1 VTEERDPYQV
11 LGVSPDAGDDEIR
24 KAYHARA
31 RRLHPDVVGE
41 SGLDEMRHLN
51 QAWAV
56 LKDPDRRAAHDSAH
70 GRVPHRATTRRD
82 GAAGA
87 SDGGGDRTGAP
98 RAPTGDFAG
107 QPAWTGAAGPPPGRP
122 WGTVLDFGIYAGWS
136 LGEIARRDRGY
147 LAWLRDKPEAKRLRP
162 EIVQLLETTAPN
174 PDADKDRKGGKGGKK
189 RR

>member
-11 LGVSPDAGDDEIR
+11 LGVSADAGDDEIR

-41 SGLDEMRHLN
+41 SGLDEMRYLN

-82 GAAGA
+82 GASGS
-87 SDGGGDRTGAP
+87 SDGSAAGGAAAAKATAR
-98 RAPTGDFAG
+98 DFAG

-122 WGTVLDFGIYAGWS
+122 WGTVLGFGIYAGWS

-147 LAWLRDKPEAKRLRP
+147 LAWLRDKPEAKQMRQ
-162 EIVQLLETTAPN
+162 EIERLLESTAPS
-174 PDADKDRKGGKGGKK
+174 ADTQASSKK